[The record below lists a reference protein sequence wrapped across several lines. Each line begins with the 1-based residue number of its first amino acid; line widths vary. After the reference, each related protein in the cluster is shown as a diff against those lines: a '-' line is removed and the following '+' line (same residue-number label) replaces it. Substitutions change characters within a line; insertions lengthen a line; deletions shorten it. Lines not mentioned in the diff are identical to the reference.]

1 MTAPIVDE
9 RVSAIIACAGGGPRA
24 SGRGPLAFKA
34 TLATA
39 QAIIEGT
46 ESVFVRHG
54 EKVLR
59 SNCGGILAK
68 DETYGFAFV
77 DLMYGLLAPRGPDK
91 GCAIPLGEK
100 LRKLNKK
107 RADEYSAKRRA
118 AGKLA
123 AETSERRAW
132 RPSRLGTGGSSA
144 RSAPPSWHRL
154 SPPPPAVLPSSARRS
169 SARTPPP
176 PPQRLHRCQRP
187 QSSRCCSSCSSSS
200 FSSQR
205 GGQCGRLWPQ
215 RRPNRRSN
223 WSARC
228 RSGIGVAPPNP
239 PPRRRIDPARDS
251 EDYIQAM
258 DAQEAARGAY
268 MAAWHAYRCEC
279 DQIDGMFQSLS
290 LLLRDEEAARE
301 AVDAAEDAYEQYLF
315 DQSER
320 AELEA
325 ENLRLKMS
333 LLELQEREANAPI
346 RAAVAAKAVAAWGPD
361 HASHPPTAVYD
372 LRGPLQPV
380 PPPEQLADGSWK
392 GGRVPAVM
400 PKQA

>member
-1 MTAPIVDE
+1 MLQQLQLLTLQ
-9 RVSAIIACAGGGPRA
+9 
-24 SGRGPLAFKA
+24 LA
-34 TLATA
+34 
-39 QAIIEGT
+39 
-46 ESVFVRHG
+46 
-54 EKVLR
+54 
-59 SNCGGILAK
+59 
-68 DETYGFAFV
+68 
-77 DLMYGLLAPRGPDK
+77 
-91 GCAIPLGEK
+91 
-100 LRKLNKK
+100 
-107 RADEYSAKRRA
+107 
-118 AGKLA
+118 
-123 AETSERRAW
+123 ERRAVW
-132 RPSRLGTGGSSA
+132 QVVAAASA
-144 RSAPPSWHRL
+144 ESKEQLERAMQKRDRRGPPK
-154 SPPPPAVLPSSARRS
+154 
-169 SARTPPP
+169 
-176 PPQRLHRCQRP
+176 
-187 QSSRCCSSCSSSS
+187 
-200 FSSQR
+200 
-205 GGQCGRLWPQ
+205 
-215 RRPNRRSN
+215 
-223 WSARC
+223 
-228 RSGIGVAPPNP
+228 P

-392 GGRVPAVM
+392 GGQSPCSHAKASLSTSVYADVCM
-400 PKQA
+400 

>member
-123 AETSERRAW
+123 AEERQASGGLGDRRGLAPAEAQRGVHRRAGTVCPHP
-132 RPSRLGTGGSSA
+132 RPLCCRPARGGQARGRPRPRPNACTDARDRRAAGAAAAAAAQASA
-144 RSAPPSWHRL
+144 RREAGSVAGCGRSVGRIEGATGARDAEAGSAWPPQA
-154 SPPPPAVLPSSARRS
+154 PPPPA
-169 SARTPPP
+169 
-176 PPQRLHRCQRP
+176 H
-187 QSSRCCSSCSSSS
+187 
-200 FSSQR
+200 
-205 GGQCGRLWPQ
+205 
-215 RRPNRRSN
+215 
-223 WSARC
+223 
-228 RSGIGVAPPNP
+228 
-239 PPRRRIDPARDS
+239 
-251 EDYIQAM
+251 
-258 DAQEAARGAY
+258 
-268 MAAWHAYRCEC
+268 
-279 DQIDGMFQSLS
+279 
-290 LLLRDEEAARE
+290 
-301 AVDAAEDAYEQYLF
+301 
-315 DQSER
+315 
-320 AELEA
+320 
-325 ENLRLKMS
+325 
-333 LLELQEREANAPI
+333 
-346 RAAVAAKAVAAWGPD
+346 
-361 HASHPPTAVYD
+361 
-372 LRGPLQPV
+372 
-380 PPPEQLADGSWK
+380 
-392 GGRVPAVM
+392 
-400 PKQA
+400 